1 MQKKPEFLR
10 VKSKMKL
17 LLSLSSEIYL
27 QINTLLLE
35 EKEDRFYNLEQII
48 KLKEES
54 IKKEKN
60 MN

>member
-27 QINTLLLE
+27 QTNTLLLE